1 MKRRKNYKKRRKL
14 KYGVIAVAV
23 IFLCILTYS
32 LVHSPSQT
40 NINQGFHYKAAI
52 VDHLSLSEPNQ
63 TFIQTSTNILKT
75 AEFTV
80 DYYKGEEVTVDF
92 YRNLPTHSYDLIL
105 LRVHSALLGG
115 SFPPVGLFTSE
126 IFSKTKYVYEQLTNQ
141 LVEAKFTDNETT
153 YFGIIPPFVRHSMN
167 GRFENSIIILMGCDG
182 LTYTSMAEAFIEKGA
197 KVYIS
202 WSGSVL
208 ASHTDQATTH
218 LLQHIVTEKQT
229 INKAITETMAEVEP
243 DPMYESVLL
252 YYPIEA
258 ENFIIPKSPSTLI
271 INVVEIN
278 VQYFERDKNVIGF
291 FE

>member
-1 MKRRKNYKKRRKL
+1 MRNTLRKRVARHLYKNKFTYFFALIIVWSLLFHFYPQPSTDDTSPRKAT
-14 KYGVIAVAV
+14 I
-23 IFLCILTYS
+23 I
-32 LVHSPSQT
+32 
-40 NINQGFHYKAAI
+40 
-52 VDHLSLSEPNQ
+52 DHLSLSEPNQ

-92 YRNLPTHSYDLIL
+92 YRNLPTHSYDLIV

-115 SFPPVGLFTSE
+115 SFPPVGLLTSE
-126 IFSKTKYVYEQLTNQ
+126 TFSKTKYAYEQLTNQ
-141 LVEAKFTDNETT
+141 LLRAKFTDNETA
-153 YFGIIPPFVRHSMN
+153 YFGITPPFVRHSMN
-167 GRFENSIIILMGCDG
+167 GRFENAIIILMGCDG
-182 LTYTSMAEAFIEKGA
+182 LTYTHMAEAFIEKGA

-208 ASHTDQATTH
+208 ASHTDQATAH

-229 INKAITETMAEVEP
+229 INKAVEETMAEVGP

-258 ENFIIPKSPSTLI
+258 ENFNIPKSSSTLI

-278 VQYFERDKNVIGF
+278 VKYFERDKSFIGF